1 MIRASTL
8 ALALALGFAAAP
20 AIASP
25 PGATPSKTPARAN
38 CGTAW
43 TGWTEDPNTDLN
55 PCPKNCERGERQLV
69 KSYKQGDKTLFSARY
84 QCYRA
89 AAGAPA
95 ITTERLV
102 VNGLEL
108 LDVVAKAKYEDG
120 ILELTD
126 LTLKVSA
133 EPGKIEDAGLAK
145 GEAQLALVIARGRS
159 PPSRCNSAARRREIF
174 SPRPSASAARVRRAS
189 SRPRSR

>member
-95 ITTERLV
+95 ITTERLA
-102 VNGLEL
+102 VNGLAAE
-108 LDVVAKAKYEDG
+108 KYSHRGHPRQRPASE
-120 ILELTD
+120 EHRH
-126 LTLKVSA
+126 A
-133 EPGKIEDAGLAK
+133 R
-145 GEAQLALVIARGRS
+145 ARGE
-159 PPSRCNSAARRREIF
+159 REAVNA
-174 SPRPSASAARVRRAS
+174 P
-189 SRPRSR
+189 

>member
-102 VNGLEL
+102 VNGLRPR
-108 LDVVAKAKYEDG
+108 A
-120 ILELTD
+120 IT
-126 LTLKVSA
+126 T
-133 EPGKIEDAGLAK
+133 EPLQFSG
-145 GEAQLALVIARGRS
+145 S
-159 PPSRCNSAARRREIF
+159 PPRNILTEAIRVSG
-174 SPRPSASAARVRRAS
+174 PRPKSIVTPALEVSGKR
-189 SRPRSR
+189 